1 MMIRK
6 PGIKNI
12 QIFKYKY
19 ENLGQNLSKIFMG
32 DKGGGQKKKVVILLH
47 PM

>member
-32 DKGGGQKKKVVILLH
+32 DKGGGQKKKL
-47 PM
+47 